1 MDSIVLASDHNGVA
15 LKEKIKNY
23 LKNNNHLVVD
33 LGPYETENKV
43 DYVDYAS
50 QLAEIV
56 SRKDVDKGILICGTG
71 VGMSIAANRFDNV
84 RAALV
89 HNEFTAPKC
98 REHNNA
104 NVLCL
109 GSWITDE
116 EQSLK
121 ILDAWLTTDFGEG
134 RHVKRVEKLDKSKKQ
149 NKIVFT
155 NGVFDI
161 LHTGHIQLLKF
172 AKSLGDK
179 LIVGI
184 NSDKSV
190 RAIKG
195 DSRPINNQV
204 DRKKILESLTF
215 VDQVV
220 IFDELESKNL
230 LKSMNPNILVKGGE
244 WTKEQV
250 RQRDQVP
257 DEIDVKIFP
266 FVKDYSTTSTIKK
279 IKEIE
284 TWLKKS

>member
-1 MDSIVLASDHNGVA
+1 VDSIVLASDHNGVA